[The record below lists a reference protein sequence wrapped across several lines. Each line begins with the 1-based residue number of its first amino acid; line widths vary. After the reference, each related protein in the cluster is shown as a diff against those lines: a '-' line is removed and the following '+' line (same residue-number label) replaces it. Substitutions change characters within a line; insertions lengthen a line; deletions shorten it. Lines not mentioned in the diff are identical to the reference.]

1 MKVIFLDIDG
11 VLNNANT
18 KDRTPDK
25 FIGIEDI
32 FVKRLVD
39 IVRSTKAKVVLSS
52 SWRMMKE
59 DEPDYIYMIDKLKSK
74 GIELYDYTT
83 KKGWNRAEQ
92 IKNWLS
98 DKPEVDNFIILDDE
112 FELEFAESGYTD
124 NLVKTEYAIGLTE
137 EKKQEAINK
146 LSK

>member
-39 IVRSTKAKVVLSS
+39 IVRSTKTKVVLSS
-52 SWRMMKE
+52 SWRTMWE
-59 DEPDYIYMIDKLKSK
+59 DEPDYIYMIEKLKSK
-74 GIELYDYTT
+74 GIELY
-83 KKGWNRAEQ
+83 
-92 IKNWLS
+92 
-98 DKPEVDNFIILDDE
+98 
-112 FELEFAESGYTD
+112 GYTQKQD
-124 NLVKTEYAIGLTE
+124 GTEQHKLKTG
-137 EKKQEAINK
+137 
-146 LSK
+146 

>member
-1 MKVIFLDIDG
+1 MMMFLN
-11 VLNNANT
+11 L
-18 KDRTPDK
+18 
-25 FIGIEDI
+25 
-32 FVKRLVD
+32 
-39 IVRSTKAKVVLSS
+39 
-52 SWRMMKE
+52 
-59 DEPDYIYMIDKLKSK
+59 
-74 GIELYDYTT
+74 
-83 KKGWNRAEQ
+83 Q

-112 FELEFAESGYTD
+112 FELEFAESDYTD

>member
-52 SWRMMKE
+52 SWRTMKE

-74 GIELYDYTT
+74 GIELYSYTT

-112 FELEFAESGYTD
+112 FELEFAESDYTD

>member
-52 SWRMMKE
+52 SWRTMKE

-74 GIELYDYTT
+74 GIELYGYTT
-83 KKGWNRAEQ
+83 KEGWNRAEQ

-137 EKKQEAINK
+137 EKKQEAIKK

>member
-52 SWRMMKE
+52 SWRTMKE

-74 GIELYDYTT
+74 GIELYGYTT
-83 KKGWNRAEQ
+83 KEGWNRAEQ

>member
-52 SWRMMKE
+52 SWRTMKE

-74 GIELYDYTT
+74 GIELYGYTT

-112 FELEFAESGYTD
+112 FELEFAEGGYTD